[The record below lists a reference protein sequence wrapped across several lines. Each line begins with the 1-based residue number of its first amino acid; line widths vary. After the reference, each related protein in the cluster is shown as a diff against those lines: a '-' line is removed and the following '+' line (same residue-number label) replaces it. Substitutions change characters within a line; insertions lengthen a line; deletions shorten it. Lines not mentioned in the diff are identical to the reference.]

1 MIWIL
6 MFLAAFVAAIAG
18 VIFLISSI
26 AKFSLI
32 KNKIV
37 SFLLIALL
45 FAIFYIGLEWI
56 NALTIVIYVTFFFL
70 FFELIGK
77 NVSKKGTEKFKCYW
91 QGWLALF
98 CSVLYLGAG
107 YYLCVSV
114 VEKDYNLTTSKD
126 VDGLKIAMFA
136 DSHLSTTFDGDGF
149 EKHLQTI
156 AAQNPDI
163 LLISGDFVDDGSKNM
178 DMVKA
183 CQALGKLNLKYGVW
197 FAYGNHDEGYF
208 NHRDFSAQDLRDNL
222 TKNGI
227 HILEDEYRLVD
238 DKFYVVGRLD
248 KGLNQDRL
256 PISKLLA
263 DVDDEKYIIVMDHEP
278 ADYDAEADSP
288 ADLVVS
294 GHTHGGQMI
303 PIRHIGVLVG
313 VNDATYGYER
323 RKGTDFIVTS
333 GISDWALK
341 FKTGTRSEYV
351 IINVRKM
358 PQPSSDYQ

>member
-6 MFLAAFVAAIAG
+6 MFLGAFIAAIAG
-18 VIFLISSI
+18 VIFLVSAIS
-26 AKFSLI
+26 KFSLI

-37 SFLLIALL
+37 AFLLIALL
-45 FAIFYIGLEWI
+45 FAIAYAGLEWI

-70 FFELIGK
+70 FFELLGK
-77 NVSKKGTEKFKCYW
+77 YLSKKFKKVPNCYW
-91 QGWLALF
+91 QGWLALI

-114 VEKDYNLTTSKD
+114 AEKDYNLTTDKD
-126 VDGLKIAMFA
+126 IGTLKVAMLA
-136 DSHLSTTFDGDGF
+136 DSHLSTTFDGEGF
-149 EKHLQTI
+149 AKHLETI
-156 AAQNPDI
+156 KAQNPDI
-163 LLISGDFVDDGSKNM
+163 LLIPGDFVNDGSKNI
-178 DMVKA
+178 DMKTA
-183 CQALGKLNLKYGVW
+183 CEALGKLNLKYGVW

-208 NHRDFSAQDLRDNL
+208 SHRDFSAEDLRENL
-222 TKNGI
+222 QKNGI
-227 HILEDEYRLVD
+227 HILEDKATLVE

-248 KGLNQDRL
+248 KGLNPNR
-256 PISKLLA
+256 KTMAALLSGI
-263 DVDDEKYIIVMDHEP
+263 DTSKYIIVLDHEP
-278 ADYDAEADSP
+278 ADYDAEANSE

-303 PIRHIGVLVG
+303 PIRHVGVLVG

-323 RKGTDFIVTS
+323 RNNTDFIVTS

-351 IINVRKM
+351 IININ
-358 PQPSSDYQ
+358 